1 MRGSNSSSRGVSS
14 RDLLTKRLCSEWRGP
29 QKSHDLYH
37 IILIHSSVVG
47 YLYTMNIFS
56 AIRKEVVLFV
66 GKCMQPELIQAL

>member
-1 MRGSNSSSRGVSS
+1 MRGSNSSSRSVSS
-14 RDLLTKRLCSEWRGP
+14 RNLLTKCLRFEWRGS
-29 QKSHDLYH
+29 QKSRDLYH

-66 GKCMQPELIQAL
+66 GKWMQPELIQAL